1 MEKQEYKNNKGF
13 SFIETIGVLFIVSIV
28 ITILAYNPVNKYEKY
43 KERLAVNEI
52 VSDIY
57 LMQTKSL
64 TTKEPTFIKFYEKS
78 NEYLMKYDGKFVKKN
93 VKEQGKTGVGM
104 RALDF
109 RYTKGNVNISNTVL
123 VMFKHSKYEIIIHL
137 ETGYITVNEKK

>member
-1 MEKQEYKNNKGF
+1 
-13 SFIETIGVLFIVSIV
+13 
-28 ITILAYNPVNKYEKY
+28 
-43 KERLAVNEI
+43 
-52 VSDIY
+52 
-57 LMQTKSL
+57 
-64 TTKEPTFIKFYEKS
+64 
-78 NEYLMKYDGKFVKKN
+78 
-93 VKEQGKTGVGM
+93 M